1 MSNFKKNDQIIG
13 ETKSTGRKTS
23 TPKSNLKGTP
33 KANSTGKKRER
44 PLSPTDN
51 TLTDQNKRMHMEQN
65 IVEAGAVG
73 GNNMPEEVPIN
84 PELTEL
90 KRQIFAGFACML
102 DPIKQEIKDIKE
114 DQRILFDSEKFT
126 NETKIERR
134 FVQTNEKQR
143 KLENRI
149 SILEDKLL
157 EKNVIFQGI
166 YEDEYEDRA
175 DIKTQI
181 VKAMATTMTG
191 ADFDEKKKA
200 AGKTSIDTVER
211 VGKYHPLRT
220 RPVKVKFLEKKD
232 VDNLFRNRK
241 KLPKGVFIEN
251 EFSRATEKERRLVR
265 PILKAARRSEKYKGK
280 VRMDGQHLVI
290 DGKHYHRQNLH
301 TLPVDLDPIEASSKT
316 NETILGFFGELHPF
330 SNFHP
335 CRFTIDGQEFHSSEQ
350 FIQMKVAEY
359 FEDDIAKERILNAE
373 DAQDCKD
380 ISKDINNFNKH
391 EWSKVAEKLCEPGI
405 TQKFLQNERLLAHL
419 MNTGSKV
426 IVESSHDD
434 VWGTG
439 QHLNGKEALNKSKW
453 TSPGILG
460 KILMSIRDRQVE
472 PYLMGTEAASTN
484 TEHGSQEEMEL
495 NQSNLT

>member
-1 MSNFKKNDQIIG
+1 MPDEI
-13 ETKSTGRKTS
+13 
-23 TPKSNLKGTP
+23 
-33 KANSTGKKRER
+33 
-44 PLSPTDN
+44 PL
-51 TLTDQNKRMHMEQN
+51 
-65 IVEAGAVG
+65 
-73 GNNMPEEVPIN
+73 N

-90 KRQIFAGFACML
+90 KRQIFKGFACML
-102 DPIKQEIKDIKE
+102 DPLKQEINEIKE
-114 DQRILFDSEKFT
+114 DQKILFNSDKFT
-126 NETKIERR
+126 NETKIEKR
-134 FVQTNEKQR
+134 FVQTDEKQR

-149 SILEDKLL
+149 SLLEDKLL

-166 YEDEYEDRA
+166 HEEEYEDRA

-191 ADFDEKKKA
+191 ADYDEKKKA

-220 RPVKVKFLEKKD
+220 RPVKVKFMEKRD
-232 VDNLFRNRK
+232 VDHLFRNRK

-280 VRMDGQHLVI
+280 VRMDGPHLVI

-301 TLPVDLDPIEASSKT
+301 TLPDDLDPVEASSKT
-316 NETILGFFGELHPF
+316 NDTILGFFGELHPF

-335 CRFTIDGQEFHSSEQ
+335 CKFTLDGQDFHSSEQ
-350 FIQMKVAEY
+350 FIQMKAAEY
-359 FEDDIAKERILNAE
+359 FEDDIAKQRILNAE

-380 ISKDINNFNKH
+380 ISKDINNFNRH
-391 EWSKVAEKLCEPGI
+391 EWSKVAERLCEPGI

-419 MNTGSKV
+419 MDTGNKV
-426 IVESSHDD
+426 IVEASHDD

-439 QHLNGKEALNKSKW
+439 QHLNSKDALNKLKW
-453 TSPGILG
+453 TSPGIMG
-460 KILMSIRDRQVE
+460 KILMSVRDRQVE
-472 PYLMGTEAASTN
+472 PYLIGTEPAA
-484 TEHGSQEEMEL
+484 TEHESQEDMEL
-495 NQSNLT
+495 NQPSLS